1 MHLSEAVH
9 IRYLHSIS
17 ELEKSQK
24 RNFQLHDLL
33 TLIGLAQATPPQAPP
48 PLPLRILSP
57 SAGLA
62 FSFDQSFKTQPAL
75 LIHLI
80 PISSGPASTQ
90 TANMIIY
97 KVSFLSPPGAPS
109 LPLSLSRSDHVRPRV
124 ATLGLVCLFVCRSA
138 AEPRNL
144 RISSPETSSFPTRT
158 LSSWSMTLST
168 RLTVL

>member
-1 MHLSEAVH
+1 MHLSEKCH

-33 TLIGLAQATPPQAPP
+33 TLIGLAQPTPPQAPP
-48 PLPLRILSP
+48 LLPLRILITKRWTRFLFRPVFQNSASSP
-57 SAGLA
+57 HPSN
-62 FSFDQSFKTQPAL
+62 SHIVRSRFDPNRQHDYLQGEFL
-75 LIHLI
+75 V
-80 PISSGPASTQ
+80 SSRS
-90 TANMIIY
+90 
-97 KVSFLSPPGAPS
+97 S
-109 LPLSLSRSDHVRPRV
+109 LSLSVSRSDHVRPRV
-124 ATLGLVCLFVCRSA
+124 ATLGLVCLFVNCSV

-158 LSSWSMTLST
+158 LSSWSMISST